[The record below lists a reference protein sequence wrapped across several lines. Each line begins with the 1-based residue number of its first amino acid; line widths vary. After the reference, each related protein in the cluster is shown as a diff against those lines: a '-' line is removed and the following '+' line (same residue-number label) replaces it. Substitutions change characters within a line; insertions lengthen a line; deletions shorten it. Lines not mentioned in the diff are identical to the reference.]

1 MNNMDELF
9 PKFQKNIENLIE
21 DEEGNIPGKKL
32 LVLGTMIVVLGSLM
46 SIDVFAGH
54 RSHSSHKSHSSHG
67 SGSGGHSNHESHES
81 HSSHTSHSDHG
92 SHSNTHTSHSSHTSG
107 LKHNNHLSHQSHA
120 SHVSAEH
127 VSHSNAHSSHASH
140 TSHSNLASH
149 SNSLYSSE
157 GDVTY
162 NAPATSDVPTI
173 KTPAVTATADTFKLP
188 DVNQNIEFPNSTPAS
203 SIMPSLAV
211 PASSVESKIDVGD
224 IHQPSAT
231 DKIK

>member
-54 RSHSSHKSHSSHG
+54 RSHSSHKSHSSHS
-67 SGSGGHSNHESHES
+67 SGSGGHSNHGSHESHES

-92 SHSNTHTSHSSHTSG
+92 SHSNTHTSHGSHT
-107 LKHNNHLSHQSHA
+107 NHG
-120 SHVSAEH
+120 
-127 VSHSNAHSSHASH
+127 SHSNTHSSHASH

-188 DVNQNIEFPNSTPAS
+188 DVNQNIELPNSTPDS